1 MADLLDILG
10 IADSLDEINGEN
22 IGSEERDYGMHYTY
36 LYIGMSGEK
45 FIDKMNANF
54 HATDAQF
61 LAHHDAL
68 NIRIISNQI
77 KEIKVENGN
86 TFYTL
91 DGPEVPEEDREWHTL
106 QGEWGKI
113 GGNLADQTDLLNA
126 LNLKANQTDFVILQR
141 AVQDNYTEFQGLVED
156 VSGIANDLAVIDN
169 QINNNSTGIL
179 VRLSTAEALLAKK
192 ISSDQVIEIRTTDGL
207 SLEFT
212 TDGHTWKPVSTAGVV
227 EWGDIIGDIENQADL
242 LLRFSNLNDAIDT
255 ANRAL
260 SDHEDNHT
268 NPHQVTA
275 AQVGLGNVD
284 NTSDT
289 NKPLSTAQ
297 KQYVDTQVG
306 GLRTDLETEIQTVAT
321 SVSNLKMKNMTQSE
335 YTNLQNK
342 DSGTLY
348 FINDM

>member
-22 IGSEERDYGMHYTY
+22 IGSEEKDYGMHYTY

-91 DGPEVPEEDREWHTL
+91 DGPDVPEEEKVWHTL

-113 GGNLADQTDLLNA
+113 GGNLEDQTDLQQALNA
-126 LNLKANQTDFVILQR
+126 KANQSDFIVLQKM
-141 AVQDNYTEFQGLVED
+141 VQDNYTEFQDLAED
-156 VSGIANDLAVIDN
+156 VSDIANDLAAIDN

-179 VRLSTAEALLAKK
+179 VRLNTAETLLAKK
-192 ISSDQVIEIRTTDGL
+192 ISSDQVLEIRTTDGL

-227 EWGDIIGDIENQADL
+227 EWGDIIGDIGNQADL
-242 LLRFSNLNDAIDT
+242 LLRFSDINDTID
-255 ANRAL
+255 ALDRLL
-260 SDHEDNHT
+260 SDHKDDIS

-297 KQYVDTQVG
+297 KQYVDTQIG
-306 GLRTDLETEIQTVAT
+306 GLRTDLETEIQEVEA
-321 SVSNLKMKNMTQSE
+321 SVSDLKIKNMTQAQYE
-335 YTNLQNK
+335 ALQNK

-348 FINDM
+348 FINDL